1 MALDAQQD
9 EMESMAAIFAEDF
22 TLCSQEPM
30 SYSIR
35 LRKAE
40 LNEFGA
46 SAAFVEE
53 HNYTVA
59 DASLRPPDDLK
70 LKVTY
75 SPTYPDSS
83 IPIFDVV
90 YDKTKITL
98 HDVQEEAILKT
109 VTSVAHSE
117 LGMPCVYSCICAA
130 KEFLDSGGLSQ
141 AGLALL
147 SDDCLANILSYVA
160 TSKDELDEICIALP
174 IFAENAA
181 KTNLLW
187 KQLCKFRWRDK
198 WGYEK
203 RWERALQSFDVQS
216 DEHYWMQTYHNEEED
231 AKRNHLTPNELHEM
245 TFDYRMWFSF
255 RLLRRQPGNMRDV
268 LPTALRKTVASD
280 LVFGEMGNVRTDTPS
295 FSDLIWKSDNDE
307 IISQITI
314 EGFGN
319 RKCYPLTVARLP
331 NWGWELRGDCF
342 LIRAVDKEDDTVEKL
357 WQDLTSKIIVQEKP
371 EWIKETRNGGQY
383 PYNYREIPDDEDC
396 KMLPW

>member
-1 MALDAQQD
+1 
-9 EMESMAAIFAEDF
+9 MAAIFAEDF

-75 SPTYPDSS
+75 PPTYPDNC

-98 HDVQEEAILKT
+98 HDVQEQAILKT
-109 VTSVAHSE
+109 VTSVAQSE

-147 SDDCLANILSYVA
+147 SDDCLANILSYLA
-160 TSKDELDEICIALP
+160 TSKDELDEVCISLP

-187 KQLCKFRWRDK
+187 KQLCKFRWKDK

-203 RWERALQSFDVQS
+203 RWEKALQSFEVNP

-231 AKRNHLTPNELHEM
+231 AKRNHLTLNELHTM
-245 TFDYRMWFSF
+245 TFDMRLWFSF
-255 RLLRRQPGNMRDV
+255 SLLHRQPQNMRD
-268 LPTALRKTVASD
+268 LMPTGLRQTVASN
-280 LVFGEMGNVRTDTPS
+280 LVLKKTGDVVPIEHFTWTH
-295 FSDLIWKSDNDE
+295 NDDDDE
-307 IISQITI
+307 VITQITI
-314 EGFGN
+314 KALGD
-319 RKCYPLTVARLP
+319 RKCYPLVVTRLP
-331 NWGWELRGDCF
+331 NWGWELRGKGYVC
-342 LIRAVDKEDDTVEKL
+342 RAVDKDNAEDMWE
-357 WQDLTSKIIVQEKP
+357 DLISKIIIQQKP
-371 EWIKETRNGGQY
+371 DWVKLTRRGGQY
-383 PYNYREIPDDEDC
+383 PYSYREIPDDEDC